1 MVVGTVHIRR
11 KTRGNNMTKEA
22 VFEQILIQPELD
34 EVFLKN
40 STPEFWDFWIQT
52 FGKPKKTDD
61 KRDYW
66 DKCSFVLIGYLG
78 ATKRINSLEA
88 NNTVDQEE
96 FDRMMEN
103 RDEIQEQ
110 MTQLR
115 LILKNIES
123 LTQADNKE
131 GVLKLIKSVDINK

>member
-1 MVVGTVHIRR
+1 
-11 KTRGNNMTKEA
+11 
-22 VFEQILIQPELD
+22 
-34 EVFLKN
+34 
-40 STPEFWDFWIQT
+40 
-52 FGKPKKTDD
+52 
-61 KRDYW
+61 
-66 DKCSFVLIGYLG
+66 VLIGYLG